1 MSQQQLKKDIGFFA
15 ALTTVIGTVIGAGV
29 FFKPTALYGVT
40 GTASLG
46 LLAWIIGGVLTV
58 CAGLTA
64 AELSAAIPET
74 GGMMAYLKRT
84 YGNLT
89 AFLLG
94 WAQTV
99 IYFPANIAA
108 LAIIFGTQTVSL
120 FGLDIS
126 EHKMLIIGISVAAAT
141 FVTLMNFLG
150 AKAAGGI
157 QMAST
162 ICKLLPLA
170 LIIIFGLLHKG
181 DVTFQLLPIEAGPDK
196 SFISALGSGLLATM
210 FAYDGWIHVGNI
222 AGEMKNPK
230 TDLPK
235 AIVLGLSA
243 VMVIYLLINIAFLM
257 VMSATSLAATDTPAS
272 EVATIIFG
280 AMGGKLVTIGILIS
294 VFGTINGYIMTGM
307 RIPYAM
313 AVENKLPFSKW
324 FARLTK
330 HSKVPYNSGLFML
343 FVSIIMMVIGGFNTL
358 TDMLVF
364 VIWIFYTMTFLAV
377 FILRKRE
384 PELVR
389 PYKVPLYPII
399 PIIAIIG
406 GLFIVINT
414 LFTQTLLALSG
425 IGLTLIGLPIYFTMR
440 KKRPLIIDNNS

>member
-1 MSQQQLKKDIGFFA
+1 MSQAQLKKEIGFFA

-29 FFKPTALYGVT
+29 FFKPTALYGAT
-40 GTASLG
+40 GSASLG
-46 LLAWIIGGVLTV
+46 LLAWVIGGILTI
-58 CAGLTA
+58 CSGLTA

-108 LAIIFGTQTVSL
+108 LAIIFGTQAVSL
-120 FGLDIS
+120 FGLNAN
-126 EHKMLIIGISVAAAT
+126 EHKLMIITIAIITAA
-141 FVTLMNFLG
+141 FVTFMNFLG

-162 ICKLLPLA
+162 ICKLVPLV
-170 LIIIFGLLHKG
+170 LLIIFGLLHKG
-181 DVTFQLLPIEAGPDK
+181 DVTLQLFPVEAGPGK
-196 SFISALGSGLLATM
+196 SFISALGTGLLATM

-230 TDLPK
+230 RDLPK
-235 AIVLGLSA
+235 AIVIGLFT
-243 VMVIYLLINIAFLM
+243 VMVVYLLINVAFLM
-257 VMSATSLAATDTPAS
+257 VMSASALAGTDTPAS
-272 EVATIIFG
+272 QVATTLFG

-324 FARLTK
+324 FATLS
-330 HSKVPYNSGLFML
+330 SKSRVPYNSGLFML
-343 FVSIIMMVIGGFNTL
+343 FVSMIMMVIGGFNTL

-364 VIWIFYTMTFLAV
+364 VIWIFYTMTFVAV

-384 PELVR
+384 PDLAR

-399 PIIAIIG
+399 PIISIVG
-406 GLFIVINT
+406 GSFIVINT
-414 LFTQTLLALSG
+414 LFTQTLLALCG
-425 IGLTLIGLPIYFTMR
+425 IGLTALGLPIYYAMR
-440 KKRPLIIDNNS
+440 NKHVEPTK

>member
-1 MSQQQLKKDIGFFA
+1 MSQQQLKKEIGFLA

-46 LLAWIIGGVLTV
+46 LLAWVIGGILTI

-120 FGLDIS
+120 FGLDAN
-126 EHKMLIIGISVAAAT
+126 ENKMMIVGIAVVTAT

-150 AKAAGGI
+150 AKTAGGI
-157 QMAST
+157 QMVST
-162 ICKLLPLA
+162 ICKLFPLA

-181 DVTFQLLPIEAGPDK
+181 DVPFQLLPIEAGANK

-230 TDLPK
+230 RDLPK
-235 AIVLGLSA
+235 AIILGLSII
-243 VMVIYLLINIAFLM
+243 MVVYLLINIAFLM
-257 VMSATSLAATDTPAS
+257 VMSATALAGTDTPAS
-272 EVATIIFG
+272 EVVTIIFG
-280 AMGGKLVTIGILIS
+280 NMGGKLVSIGILIS
-294 VFGTINGYIMTGM
+294 VFGTINGYILTGM

-313 AVENKLPFSKW
+313 ALENKLPCSKW
-324 FARLTK
+324 FATLSNKSRI
-330 HSKVPYNSGLFML
+330 PYNSGIFILL
-343 FVSIIMMVIGGFNTL
+343 ISVIMMLVGGFNTL

-384 PELVR
+384 PELIR
-389 PYKVPLYPII
+389 PYKVPLYPFI
-399 PIIAIIG
+399 PIISLLG
-406 GLFIVINT
+406 GAFIVLNT
-414 LFTQTLLALSG
+414 LFTQPLLALCG
-425 IGLTLIGLPIYFTMR
+425 IGLTGLGLPIYFKMR
-440 KKRPLIIDNNS
+440 HKHTNVKVKN

>member
-1 MSQQQLKKDIGFFA
+1 MSQQQLKKEIGFFA

-29 FFKPTALYGVT
+29 FFKPTALYGIT

-46 LLAWIIGGVLTV
+46 LLAWVIGGILTV
-58 CAGLTA
+58 CAGLTG

-108 LAIIFGTQTVSL
+108 LAIIFGTQTVNL
-120 FGLDIS
+120 FGLNAN
-126 EHKMLIIGISVAAAT
+126 ENKMMIVGIAVITAT

-157 QMAST
+157 QTAST
-162 ICKLLPLA
+162 IGKLLPLA

-181 DVTFQLLPIEAGPDK
+181 DVTFQLYPIEAGPDR

-230 TDLPK
+230 KDLPK
-235 AIVLGLSA
+235 AIILGLSI
-243 VMVIYLLINIAFLM
+243 VTVVYLLINIAFLM
-257 VMSATSLAATDTPAS
+257 VMSATALAGTDTPAS
-272 EVATIIFG
+272 EVAKILFG
-280 AMGGKLVTIGILIS
+280 TMGGKLVSIGILIS

-313 AVENKLPFSKW
+313 ALENKLPFSKW
-324 FARLTK
+324 FATLSNKSR
-330 HSKVPYNSGLFML
+330 VPYNCGIFVLL
-343 FVSIIMMVIGGFNTL
+343 VSIIMMLIGGFNTL

-364 VIWIFYTMTFLAV
+364 VIWIFYTMTFLAL

-384 PELVR
+384 SELAR
-389 PYKVPLYPII
+389 PYRVPLYPII
-399 PIIAIIG
+399 PMIALLG
-406 GLFIVINT
+406 GLFIVFNT
-414 LFTQTLLALSG
+414 LFTQTLLALCG
-425 IGLTLIGLPIYFTMR
+425 IGLTVLGLPIYFIMR
-440 KKRPLIIDNNS
+440 NKHIDVKTEN

>member
-1 MSQQQLKKDIGFFA
+1 MSQAQLKKEIGFFA

-40 GTASLG
+40 GSASLG
-46 LLAWIIGGVLTV
+46 ILAWVIGGILTV
-58 CAGLTA
+58 CSGLTA

-108 LAIIFGTQTVSL
+108 LAIIFGTQAVSL
-120 FGLDIS
+120 FGLNAN
-126 EHKMLIIGISVAAAT
+126 EHKLMIIGVAIITAA
-141 FVTLMNFLG
+141 FVTFMNSLG

-162 ICKLLPLA
+162 ICKLVPLA
-170 LIIIFGLLHKG
+170 LLIIFGLLHKG
-181 DVTFQLLPIEAGPDK
+181 DVTLQLFPVEAGPGK

-230 TDLPK
+230 KDLPK
-235 AIVLGLSA
+235 AIVIGLST
-243 VMVIYLLINIAFLM
+243 VMVVYLLINIAFLM
-257 VMSATSLAATDTPAS
+257 VMSASALAGTDTPAS
-272 EVATIIFG
+272 QVATILFG

-313 AVENKLPFSKW
+313 ALENKLPFSKW
-324 FARLTK
+324 FATL
-330 HSKVPYNSGLFML
+330 SKNGHVPYNSGIFML
-343 FVSIIMMVIGGFNTL
+343 CVSVIMMVIGGFNAL

-364 VIWIFYTMTFLAV
+364 VIWIFYTMTFVAV

-384 PELVR
+384 PDLVR

-399 PIIAIIG
+399 PIISIVG
-406 GLFIVINT
+406 GSFIVINT
-414 LFTQTLLALSG
+414 LFTQTLLALCG
-425 IGLTLIGLPIYFTMR
+425 IGLTALGLPIYYAMR
-440 KKRPLIIDNNS
+440 DKHVNK